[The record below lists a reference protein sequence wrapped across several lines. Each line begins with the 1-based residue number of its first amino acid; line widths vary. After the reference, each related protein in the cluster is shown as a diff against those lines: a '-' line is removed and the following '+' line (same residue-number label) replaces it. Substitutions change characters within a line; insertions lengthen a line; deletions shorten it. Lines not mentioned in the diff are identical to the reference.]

1 MHIQI
6 AVITSCRGR
15 ETSKSMKKAFS
26 RWVCSDLLLKNGVG
40 KEIDFLSWKKYFHCG
55 IKKMLDL
62 CCRVRLRAFP
72 NSDGEL
78 PAWQKAASQSVD
90 THLGWSREERHL
102 DPCSRHPCQLSKHL
116 PLPRF
121 SESSP
126 RIWNVFKWNL
136 SKTWYISLFFFWE
149 IHIFWVLWVFSRQA
163 EDNEISLSS
172 HREETHFEERFITA
186 SVKSI
191 SIYSTVFTVLSY
203 PGSC

>member
-1 MHIQI
+1 
-6 AVITSCRGR
+6 
-15 ETSKSMKKAFS
+15 
-26 RWVCSDLLLKNGVG
+26 
-40 KEIDFLSWKKYFHCG
+40 
-55 IKKMLDL
+55 MLDL

-136 SKTWYISLFFFWE
+136 SKTWYVSLFFFEKFTFSEFCGFFLDRLKTMKFRCQATEKRLTLKKDLLLLQWK
-149 IHIFWVLWVFSRQA
+149 VFPFILQYL
-163 EDNEISLSS
+163 LSS
-172 HREETHFEERFITA
+172 HILILV
-186 SVKSI
+186 SVHLFSGNHQPLLVINYWFQSI
-191 SIYSTVFTVLSY
+191 CSTQQRQHKT
-203 PGSC
+203 